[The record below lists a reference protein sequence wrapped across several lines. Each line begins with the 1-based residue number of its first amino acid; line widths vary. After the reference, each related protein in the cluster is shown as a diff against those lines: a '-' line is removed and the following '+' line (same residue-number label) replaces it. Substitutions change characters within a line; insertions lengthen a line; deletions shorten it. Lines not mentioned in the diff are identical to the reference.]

1 MAAQIARFPDTGIT
15 WEQHL
20 MSAHLLSPGIS
31 LEAAQLLANKA
42 QSVLRLTVS
51 VRPWISP

>member
-1 MAAQIARFPDTGIT
+1 
-15 WEQHL
+15 
-20 MSAHLLSPGIS
+20 MSAHLLSPGVS
-31 LEAAQLLANKA
+31 LEAAQLLADKA